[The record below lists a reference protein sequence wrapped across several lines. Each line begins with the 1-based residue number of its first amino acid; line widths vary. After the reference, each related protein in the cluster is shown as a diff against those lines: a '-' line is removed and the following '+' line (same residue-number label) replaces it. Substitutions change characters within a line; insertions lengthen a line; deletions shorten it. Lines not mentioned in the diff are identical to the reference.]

1 MHDDELLT
9 KYAKRVRLGDR
20 RAANSAS
27 VIALAQHQTGEPL
40 ASANASTKP
49 PGVGASAGCRI
60 EKNHGWLTLPND
72 SLSDA
77 HRKAKPLNRWRSRR
91 SEEQLG

>member
-1 MHDDELLT
+1 MSQPDVT
-9 KYAKRVRLGDR
+9 KYRCKERNQ
-20 RAANSAS
+20 RAANSAL
-27 VIALAQHQTGEPL
+27 VIAPAQLQTGEPL

-49 PGVGASAGCRI
+49 PGVGASAGCRS